1 MATEIR
7 YGEIAMMGEQT
18 GLQPKIFYL
27 QVNLEQR
34 VPRTHLLRR
43 IQEQIDFNFIY
54 AEVRDAYGS
63 NGNVSVPPPVIL
75 KMMLLLVLYNV
86 RSERELMETI
96 PMRLDWLW
104 FLGYDIDSEVP
115 DHSVLSKARAR
126 WGVEAF
132 RSFFERIVWQCVEAG
147 LVDGSKIFVDS
158 SLVDANASNNSVIDT
173 RSLKVQLQEGY
184 KKLEARLEEKS
195 ESMDYTRR
203 YVKENSRYISTTD
216 PDAAIVNR
224 GKPKLSYQVHRAVDG
239 RSEVITATEAT
250 PGDINEAH
258 EMIPLLETHHL
269 NTGIKAET
277 VVADSKYGTVENFL
291 ACWDRGVEAH
301 MPDLQESTAKRIE
314 KLGIFSEERFEY
326 DRETDTYCCPAG
338 NRLKPRSLHKSR
350 QSRDYA
356 ASQKVCAACQLRKQ
370 CTRNKSGRTIKRH
383 LRQEE
388 LDGMRE
394 ASRSAKAKRDI
405 KMRQHLMERSYA
417 RGTWYGFDRARWR
430 GLWRVQ
436 IQEYLVS
443 AVQNIQVLLR
453 YGSYLKTSPSVV
465 MERIKGVTPGVI
477 RSFLDLKEL
486 VKLKIGRRV
495 LFGFTSP
502 RLSFIETQTARYFR
516 IGLFGNS
523 PYTLHS

>member
-1 MATEIR
+1 MATQIKN
-7 YGEIAMMGEQT
+7 GDFAMMGQEP
-18 GLQPKIFYL
+18 GRQPKIFYPHM
-27 QVNLEQR
+27 NLEQR
-34 VPRTHLLRR
+34 VPRTHVLRR
-43 IQEQIDFNFIY
+43 IQERIDFSFIY
-54 AEVRDAYGS
+54 AEVRDTYGG
-63 NGNVSVPPPVIL
+63 NGNVSIPPPVIL

-115 DHSVLSKARAR
+115 DHSVLSKARVR

-132 RSFFERIVWQCVEAG
+132 RRFFERVVWQCVEAG
-147 LVDGSKIFVDS
+147 LVVGSKIFVDS
-158 SLVDANASNNSVIDT
+158 TLMDADASNNSVIDT

-184 KKLEARLEEKS
+184 KKLEARLEERS
-195 ESMDYTRR
+195 EGTRR
-203 YVKENSRYISTTD
+203 YVKENRRYISRTD
-216 PDAAIVNR
+216 PDAGIVNR

-239 RSEVITATEAT
+239 RGEVITATETT
-250 PGDINEAH
+250 PGDVNEAH
-258 EMIPLLETHHL
+258 EMIPLLESHHL
-269 NTGIKAET
+269 NTGVKADT

-291 ACWDRGVEAH
+291 ACCDQGVEAH
-301 MPDLQESTAKRIE
+301 MPDLKESTAKRIE
-314 KLGIFSEERFEY
+314 KLNIFSEERFEY
-326 DRETDTYCCPAG
+326 DGESDTYRCPAG
-338 NRLKPRSLHKSR
+338 QRLKPKSLHMSR

-356 ASQKVCAACQLRKQ
+356 APKKICGACELREQ
-370 CTRNKSGRTIKRH
+370 CTRNKSGRTVKRH

-417 RGTWYGFDRARWR
+417 RGTRYGYDRARWR

-453 YGSYLKTSPSVV
+453 YGSYLKRSPSVM
-465 MERIKGVTPGVI
+465 MEEIKGTVTRSI
-477 RSFLDLKEL
+477 RSFSEFNEL
-486 VKLKIGRRV
+486 MNSKIGRMV
-495 LFGFTSP
+495 LSDPNYP
-502 RLSFIETQTARYFR
+502 RLSFIET
-516 IGLFGNS
+516 
-523 PYTLHS
+523 